1 MKVWSTNKLHF
12 SRYTTFTPHSD
23 TKTYFHTYV
32 TSHVQ
37 MLSYEIIVTLLS
49 TTLLRT
55 NKTCIIQEALDN
67 VNSSELCFDGL
78 LIIF

>member
-1 MKVWSTNKLHF
+1 MEVWLTNKLHF
-12 SRYTTFTPHSD
+12 SKYTTFTPHSV
-23 TKTYFHTYV
+23 TKNYFHTYV

-55 NKTCIIQEALDN
+55 NNTCIIQEP
-67 VNSSELCFDGL
+67 
-78 LIIF
+78 